1 MTCVVLTRIP
11 VGIYMQRPP
20 GATPATHRRAPIQH
34 LACTLPQPAWH
45 LVRTYPEAW
54 LAPYLGAHLSCIC
67 LTPSLGLAYPWLT
80 PDLDVA
86 GT

>member
-1 MTCVVLTRIP
+1 MFLVGGTHPNPRGYLYAAATWGHTRN
-11 VGIYMQRPP
+11 PP
-20 GATPATHRRAPIQH
+20 RGPYPA
-34 LACTLPQPAWH
+34 PAWH

-54 LAPYLGAHLSCIC
+54 LAPYLGAHLSCTC
-67 LTPSLGLAYPWLT
+67 LTPSLGLSYPWLT

>member
-1 MTCVVLTRIP
+1 MSERANSRIR
-11 VGIYMQRPP
+11 RPAARDWVP
-20 GATPATHRRAPIQH
+20 GCRVTAPCPPTLLDSASHR
-34 LACTLPQPAWH
+34 PAWH

-54 LAPYLGAHLSCIC
+54 LAPYLGAHLSCTC
-67 LTPSLGLAYPWLT
+67 LTPSLGLSYPWLT